1 MESQALAHGIGDQ
14 VGVGGEAGVVRHLAG
29 DGVGDDL
36 TNVYTL
42 LVVHLIKGNIVLVV
56 DGDSGIGGG
65 QVTQSTVGTGDEVV
79 AQIQIGGLDGSAVSS
94 QGSPSLAGH
103 SRFQSIGK
111 SRCAES
117 VGRGHNEGSLVTR
130 NTGQSQTVTLGSSIG
145 LDRAVP
151 LAGSL
156 DCIGIVAAAVGH
168 IKNLVRRIGLI
179 GYRIVNND
187 GAFVF
192 RRKSGGCHGKYH
204 DHHQQEA
211 GKFFRSFHCFV
222 SFHFVC

>member
-1 MESQALAHGIGDQ
+1 M
-14 VGVGGEAGVVRHLAG
+14 
-29 DGVGDDL
+29 
-36 TNVYTL
+36 
-42 LVVHLIKGNIVLVV
+42 

-65 QVTQSTVGTGDEVV
+65 QVTQGTGGAGDEVV

-103 SRFQSIGK
+103 SRFQGIGK
-111 SRCAES
+111 SRRAES
-117 VGRGHNEGSLVTR
+117 VGRGHNECGIVTR
-130 NTGQSQTVTLGSSIG
+130 NTGQSQTVIRGFGIA

-156 DCIGIVAAAVGH
+156 DRIGIVGFGAVVGH

-179 GYRIVNND
+179 GYRIVNSD
-187 GAFVF
+187 GAFF
-192 RRKSGGCHGKYH
+192 LRRKSGGCHSKYH
-204 DHHQQEA
+204 DHHQEEA
-211 GKFFRSFHCFV
+211 GKFFHSFHCFV

>member
-1 MESQALAHGIGDQ
+1 M
-14 VGVGGEAGVVRHLAG
+14 
-29 DGVGDDL
+29 
-36 TNVYTL
+36 
-42 LVVHLIKGNIVLVV
+42 
-56 DGDSGIGGG
+56 DGDRGVGGG

-103 SRFQSIGK
+103 SRFQCVCKGGG
-111 SRCAES
+111 AETG
-117 VGRGHNEGSLVTR
+117 GRGHNECGIVSR
-130 NTGQSQTVTLGSSIG
+130 YAGQSQTVTLGFSIG

-156 DCIGIVAAAVGH
+156 DCIGIVGSGAVVGH
-168 IKNLVRRIGLI
+168 IENLVRRIGLI

-187 GAFVF
+187 GTFVF